1 MAFRFK
7 DKERPRGYTSKV
19 AGLLHV
25 RPASD
30 SAACF
35 QGDALG
41 LVISVPAV
49 RIGLGAVNISFRGL
63 GSFLKRRQKNC
74 ASCTELLVCHC
85 KRH

>member
-1 MAFRFK
+1 MVSCLCILSRSKTFFMVLSVQDLNKVAFRFK

-25 RPASD
+25 RPAPD

-41 LVISVPAV
+41 LVISVPACQNQA
-49 RIGLGAVNISFRGL
+49 R
-63 GSFLKRRQKNC
+63 C
-74 ASCTELLVCHC
+74 C
-85 KRH
+85 RHLF